1 MPQKQKLEDVV
12 KQLIAAL
19 PEGLKQTKKDLEKN
33 FRSVLQSAFNKMDLV
48 TREEFDAQ
56 VNVLKRT
63 REKVETL
70 EKHLASLEK
79 KKK

>member
-1 MPQKQKLEDVV
+1 MEIILMKEHKLEELV

-19 PEGLKQTKKDLEKN
+19 PEGIKQTKQELEKN
-33 FRSVLQSAFNKMDLV
+33 FRAVLQSAFNKMDLV

-63 REKVETL
+63 REKVD
-70 EKHLASLEK
+70 AIEK
-79 KKK
+79 KLKK